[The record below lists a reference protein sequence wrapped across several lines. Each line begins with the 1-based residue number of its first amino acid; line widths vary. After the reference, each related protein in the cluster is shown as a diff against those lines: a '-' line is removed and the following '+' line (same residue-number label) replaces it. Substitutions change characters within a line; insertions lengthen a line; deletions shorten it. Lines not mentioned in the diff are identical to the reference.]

1 MFGEPLTPTS
11 PFATFTISFAV
22 PAALTVTGAMIIA
35 EITIVIVKII
45 DNDLLNFLFISI
57 PPNYLFV
64 QYTHNYCLDVHII
77 VYLYYSHIYNYCQ
90 VQNLILPLNTG
101 DLMIKYTPFWETLEK
116 SNESTYTLINKHN
129 ISSATID
136 RLRKNQGISTTKIDD
151 LCKIF
156 KCRVEDIIVFEDDE
170 IDENGNS
177 NK

>member
-1 MFGEPLTPTS
+1 
-11 PFATFTISFAV
+11 
-22 PAALTVTGAMIIA
+22 
-35 EITIVIVKII
+35 
-45 DNDLLNFLFISI
+45 
-57 PPNYLFV
+57 
-64 QYTHNYCLDVHII
+64 
-77 VYLYYSHIYNYCQ
+77 
-90 VQNLILPLNTG
+90 
-101 DLMIKYTPFWETLEK
+101 MIKYTPCWETLEK

>member
-1 MFGEPLTPTS
+1 M
-11 PFATFTISFAV
+11 
-22 PAALTVTGAMIIA
+22 
-35 EITIVIVKII
+35 
-45 DNDLLNFLFISI
+45 
-57 PPNYLFV
+57 
-64 QYTHNYCLDVHII
+64 
-77 VYLYYSHIYNYCQ
+77 
-90 VQNLILPLNTG
+90 QNLILPLNTG
-101 DLMIKYTPFWETLEK
+101 DLMIKYTPFWETLEI